1 MCFFLATEKSSSPAL
16 LKFPVTISLWKEQ
29 SKLFQI
35 ADLIR
40 EMSCFGKKKVFRIVP
55 HKLFTLHTHTRPK
68 TKRIKKGNFL
78 DFSRQFWMALLHF
91 VEFSWKK
98 KNSKMFRMSCSLK
111 KKIWLYPSSVDGH
124 NVCDLKKFTI
134 LFENFDILL
143 SLYMKM
149 MTKFISC
156 ELDRSRGV

>member
-55 HKLFTLHTHTRPK
+55 PPQTLYITYTHQAKNKKNQERELSRLFTSVLDGSFAFR
-68 TKRIKKGNFL
+68 RILLEEKKLKNVSYVLF
-78 DFSRQFWMALLHF
+78 F
-91 VEFSWKK
+91 EK
-98 KNSKMFRMSCSLK
+98 KNMIISL
-111 KKIWLYPSSVDGH
+111 IGRWP
-124 NVCDLKKFTI
+124 
-134 LFENFDILL
+134 
-143 SLYMKM
+143 
-149 MTKFISC
+149 
-156 ELDRSRGV
+156 